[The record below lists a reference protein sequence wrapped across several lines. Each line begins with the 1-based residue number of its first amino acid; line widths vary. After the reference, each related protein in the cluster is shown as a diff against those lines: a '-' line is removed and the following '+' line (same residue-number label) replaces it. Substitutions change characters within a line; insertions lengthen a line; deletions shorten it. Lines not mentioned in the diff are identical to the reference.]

1 MTSSMQWQ
9 HIAFGI
15 VQFNK
20 ITVKEVCPLIQ
31 GIPLLIEI
39 NLMKLRAL
47 LTIEGTLSPK
57 REVIE
62 RDMRRRAICVT

>member
-1 MTSSMQWQ
+1 MQWRR
-9 HIAFGI
+9 IAFGI
-15 VQFNK
+15 VRFNQ
-20 ITVKEVCPLIQ
+20 ITVKEVCPLRQ

-39 NLMKLRAL
+39 NLRKLRAL

-62 RDMRRRAICVT
+62 RDMRRRAICIM